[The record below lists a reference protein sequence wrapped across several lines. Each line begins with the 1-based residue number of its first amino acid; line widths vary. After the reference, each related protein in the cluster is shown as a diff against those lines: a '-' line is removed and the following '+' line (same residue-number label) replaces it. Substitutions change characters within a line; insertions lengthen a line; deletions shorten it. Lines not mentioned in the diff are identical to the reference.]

1 VEDLNALH
9 RTQDKTTWELT
20 VELDDEGESVL
31 STRVNALPNA
41 SVIGVSDR
49 VFDLHDGGKIRTL
62 SRIAFQDIQVLNDV
76 YTPGVARV
84 CLAIQQQPGLARRY
98 TNLPRTVAIVTNG
111 TAILGLGDIGPV
123 AGLPVM
129 EGKAALFSTFGGISG
144 VPILID
150 SRDADLIVETVAAIA
165 PSFGAIQL
173 EDIAAPECFD
183 IEQRLIERL
192 PDTPVLH
199 DDQHGTAVVVLA
211 ALQSAARISGVDLA
225 TCTVGQ
231 IGLGAAGLGIVRL
244 LRSYGVSR
252 VLGSDLSSDAQLR
265 LESIGGIA
273 ADLEQVMA
281 QADVVIATTG
291 VRGLI
296 KPEWVRTGQII
307 FALSNPDPEIEPHL
321 ALESGALFAADGKN
335 INNVLAFPGIFRGA
349 LDAGATCFTDA
360 MLLAAAE
367 AISLA
372 APSGQLIPS
381 PLDHMAHRRVA
392 EAVATAARADGQ
404 GSEEPGI
411 RPLTVA
417 DADEKAVLARLN
429 SDEEFRFK
437 AIARRN
443 RLLAVWAGEKLGK
456 STTTD
461 LNAYRI
467 EVFRSDLEEVGD
479 EDVLRKVA
487 HDLAACGISAAE
499 VRSKMDELL
508 VQAACQIAA
517 EG

>member
-1 VEDLNALH
+1 
-9 RTQDKTTWELT
+9 
-20 VELDDEGESVL
+20 
-31 STRVNALPNA
+31 
-41 SVIGVSDR
+41 
-49 VFDLHDGGKIRTL
+49 
-62 SRIAFQDIQVLNDV
+62 
-76 YTPGVARV
+76 
-84 CLAIQQQPGLARRY
+84 
-98 TNLPRTVAIVTNG
+98 
-111 TAILGLGDIGPV
+111 
-123 AGLPVM
+123 
-129 EGKAALFSTFGGISG
+129 
-144 VPILID
+144 
-150 SRDADLIVETVAAIA
+150 
-165 PSFGAIQL
+165 
-173 EDIAAPECFD
+173 
-183 IEQRLIERL
+183 
-192 PDTPVLH
+192 
-199 DDQHGTAVVVLA
+199 
-211 ALQSAARISGVDLA
+211 
-225 TCTVGQ
+225 
-231 IGLGAAGLGIVRL
+231 
-244 LRSYGVSR
+244 
-252 VLGSDLSSDAQLR
+252 VLGSDLSADAQLR
-265 LESIGGIA
+265 LESIGGIP

-372 APSGQLIPS
+372 APAGQLIPS
-381 PLDHMAHRRVA
+381 PLDHVAHRCVA
-392 EAVATAARADGQ
+392 EAVAAAARADGQ

-411 RPLTVA
+411 RPLTVE
-417 DADEKAVLARLN
+417 DADETAILARLN
-429 SDEEFRFK
+429 SDEAFSFM

-456 STTTD
+456 SATAD

-479 EDVLRKVA
+479 EDVLRKVV
-487 HDLAACGISAAE
+487 HDVAACGISAAE

-508 VQAACQIAA
+508 IQAACQIAA